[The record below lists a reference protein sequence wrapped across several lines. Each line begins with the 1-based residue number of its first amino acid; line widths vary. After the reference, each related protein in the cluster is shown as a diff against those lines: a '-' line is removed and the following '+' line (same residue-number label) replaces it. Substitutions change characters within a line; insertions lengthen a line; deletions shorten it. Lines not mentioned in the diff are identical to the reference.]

1 MAVLDRRVVLLLV
14 FFVVVLCGT
23 YKIHIATEGA
33 TLDSISDESA
43 KTCKPCAGDVK
54 SEPVRR
60 VPSATATFAALEWS
74 GKHEDECLSVR
85 SDKIFYYMRKQGA
98 TSSPQSAEFVFMLT
112 DTLMDVSYPGKTCH
126 ADGNYVKTT
135 EMCMKCAINPWY
147 EHATA
152 LLEHQMKNVLRNGD
166 SSRKIALDTTW
177 PACSKY
183 FIVFASAYVHPIE
196 IRKNFF
202 QDNPCVVRLLQ
213 DAEHGVYRTGLDIS
227 FPTLPYPSVISLRD
241 KFIDDSNAAT
251 LHHNRLHLLGFQGRG
266 WRRKNLTPFLLK
278 MQWYRDEIARAL
290 QKFRRPDIFVNVN
303 MDPPP
308 ENYMKAMNSTFGLVL
323 RGDKTYSFRLFEVIA
338 AGAIPVIISVPY
350 VLPFA
355 EILPWHTFSVLWPAG
370 KIHELP
376 GHLDDIAQNPQR
388 LRKMQENLQRAWL
401 NHFQSPEKQVET
413 VKQILQWRRDSAAHA
428 GEGQWDGGFVV

>member
-1 MAVLDRRVVLLLV
+1 MYCTFNDIESMIEIVVNLSINGSTATYDDMRVNGSRKDTLRNQNRVSLRRSSHLCGRLNDILKACSSHRKAITLTCCAPNMNGLVLLV
-14 FFVVVLCGT
+14 
-23 YKIHIATEGA
+23 EQ
-33 TLDSISDESA
+33 
-43 KTCKPCAGDVK
+43 
-54 SEPVRR
+54 
-60 VPSATATFAALEWS
+60 
-74 GKHEDECLSVR
+74 CLS
-85 SDKIFYYMRKQGA
+85 YAYM
-98 TSSPQSAEFVFMLT
+98 L
-112 DTLMDVSYPGKTCH
+112 
-126 ADGNYVKTT
+126 
-135 EMCMKCAINPWY
+135 I
-147 EHATA
+147 
-152 LLEHQMKNVLRNGD
+152 
-166 SSRKIALDTTW
+166 
-177 PACSKY
+177 
-183 FIVFASAYVHPIE
+183 
-196 IRKNFF
+196 
-202 QDNPCVVRLLQ
+202 
-213 DAEHGVYRTGLDIS
+213 
-227 FPTLPYPSVISLRD
+227 
-241 KFIDDSNAAT
+241 
-251 LHHNRLHLLGFQGRG
+251 GFQGRG